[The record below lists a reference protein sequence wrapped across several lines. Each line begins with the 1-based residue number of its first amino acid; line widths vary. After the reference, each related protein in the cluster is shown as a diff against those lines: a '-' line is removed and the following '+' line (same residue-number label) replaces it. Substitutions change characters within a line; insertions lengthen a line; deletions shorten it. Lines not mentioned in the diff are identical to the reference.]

1 MIFMKKER
9 KSVTESGN
17 EREWIESDTL
27 HAEVDALKARR
38 IARRFLEQSYS
49 TVTISDTFF
58 EGDAWKIATNVGLA
72 KNEIIQVTIDSKTG
86 KILNCWHAGNIRL
99 QIPDEIKAYQDTI
112 SQTILT
118 PDI

>member
-1 MIFMKKER
+1 MKKES

-17 EREWIESDTL
+17 ESRWNESDIL
-27 HAEVDALKARR
+27 HTRVDALRAWQ

-49 TVTISDTFF
+49 TVTISNAFF
-58 EGDAWKIATNVGLA
+58 EGDAWIIVTNVGLA
-72 KNEIIQVTIDSKTG
+72 KNEIIQVKIDSKTG
-86 KILNCWHAGNIRL
+86 KILNCWHAGNLRS

-112 SQTILT
+112 SQSILH